1 MGNIDFRTGDLTG
14 KLGGLVGA
22 RWKQSPY
29 TRRYVVPAN
38 PRSDGQMAV
47 RDSWA
52 FLVAIG
58 RRINS
63 TVLKLFTLPK
73 PKAMSAFNRFMQI
86 NKWFIDTH
94 PDIYE
99 SVKISEGGLY
109 ILPITS
115 IVASEATGTVVVNWP
130 VTMQGEAK
138 VDDIAIIIV
147 LNDTRDSYGFS
158 TVVERSVGTASVV
171 LDGVATDE
179 VHVWM
184 FFVQGTELAS
194 ISKYEGGE
202 YVA

>member
-38 PRSDGQMAV
+38 PRTDNQMAV

-63 TVLKLFTLPK
+63 TILKLFTLPK

-109 ILPITS
+109 CLPITS
-115 IVASEATGTVVVNWP
+115 IVASEAGGTVTVNWP

-138 VDDIAIIIV
+138 ADDVAIIIAF
-147 LNDTRDSYGFS
+147 NDTQDSYGFS
-158 TVVERSVGTASVV
+158 TTVERSVGTAVV
-171 LDGVATDE
+171 PLEGVETNE

-184 FFVQGTELAS
+184 FFVQGAELAS
-194 ISKYEGGE
+194 VSKYESGE

>member
-38 PRSDGQMAV
+38 PRTDGQMAV

-63 TVLKLFTLPK
+63 TILKLFTLPK

-94 PDIYE
+94 PDIFE
-99 SVKISEGGLY
+99 SVKIATGGLY

-138 VDDIAIIIV
+138 VDDIAIIV
-147 LNDTRDSYGFS
+147 VFNDTQDSYGFS
-158 TVVERSVGTASVV
+158 TTVERSVGTASVV
-171 LDGVATDE
+171 LDGVVTNE

-184 FFVQGTELAS
+184 FFVQGTELS
-194 ISKYEGGE
+194 SESKYEGGE